1 MICGIDSFH
10 KIILIFKLNV
20 GDTKAYFVQYLSVP
34 HNIVMDMNNVMFG
47 SICLILLWLRM
58 NAFIFGKGLMWMDA
72 KYNDHSNPQGVHSSY
87 ILHTRAFGTYLLG
100 RLFTLQKGLQG
111 DGILH
116 VKSLKILYVMI
127 FYM

>member
-72 KYNDHSNPQGVHSSY
+72 KYNDHSNPQGVHSLLY
-87 ILHTRAFGTYLLG
+87 FAYTCVWDLFIREVVYLAKRITR
-100 RLFTLQKGLQG
+100 
-111 DGILH
+111 
-116 VKSLKILYVMI
+116 
-127 FYM
+127 